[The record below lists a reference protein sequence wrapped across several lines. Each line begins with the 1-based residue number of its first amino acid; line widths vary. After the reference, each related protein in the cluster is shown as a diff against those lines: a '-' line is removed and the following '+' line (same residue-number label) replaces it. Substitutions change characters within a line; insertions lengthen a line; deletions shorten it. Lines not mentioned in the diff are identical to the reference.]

1 MEAVP
6 DGDWE
11 GHGAMSPTFTA
22 SSWSDNSITISLP
35 YELDEIKAALAHLNI
50 LELSECLKDLDEP
63 RCVQKDEE
71 L

>member
-1 MEAVP
+1 
-6 DGDWE
+6 
-11 GHGAMSPTFTA
+11 MSPTFTA